1 MALVFQNPG
10 LIDIR
15 AATTMGINAKADA
28 SAIGFFGTGL
38 KYGIA
43 CILRWGGKITI
54 WRGLEAFEFTSQE
67 CNVRDKGF
75 SIVCMNGR
83 ELGFV
88 TDYGK
93 KWEPW
98 QVYRELFTNCQDEG
112 GRVFEGEIAEPAPDM
127 TTVVVEC
134 AKLDEAHSKRA
145 AFILEGTAEF
155 TGSTAAIY
163 RKESSA
169 IFYQRLCVSR
179 TPKAMLY
186 TYDLRRKVDLTEDRT
201 LACAWDYD
209 IALTVLVDELCQ
221 SPVHRHH
228 EMAKAIMLA
237 PRENWEQQAHFGL
250 VSCGERS
257 PQFWAMAEHLARHHA
272 FDLNNSIKEMLSQ
285 RKPLMGHIEVF
296 QPSDF
301 HKAVLGRASEFAE
314 SIGFD
319 VRAYPIV
326 CAERLGDGVLGLAH
340 EGTIFITRQ
349 AFDMG
354 TKIVAGTLVE
364 EFIHLREGAKDC
376 TRKMQEFL
384 LNRLV
389 TLGEEHVWKAPL

>member
-1 MALVFQNPG
+1 MLIFQNPG

-38 KYGIA
+38 KYSIA

-54 WRGLEAFEFTSQE
+54 WRGLEAFEFTSQD
-67 CNVRDKGF
+67 CSVRDKGF

-112 GRVFEGEIAEPAPDM
+112 GKVFVADEPWQAEGV
-127 TTVVVEC
+127 TTVVVDCEQIF
-134 AKLDEAHSKRA
+134 EAYGKRST
-145 AFILEGTAEF
+145 FILEGSPDF
-155 TGSTAAIY
+155 TGSACALFD
-163 RKESSA
+163 RQSSA

-179 TPKAMLY
+179 TPREMLF
-186 TYDLRRKVDLTEDRT
+186 TYDLRRKTGLTEDRT
-201 LACAWDYD
+201 LACSWDFD
-209 IALTVLVDELCQ
+209 IALTILVDELCQ
-221 SPVHRHH
+221 SPIHRHH

-237 PRENWEQQAHFGL
+237 PRGTWEQQAHFGL
-250 VSCGERS
+250 TTGSERS
-257 PQFWAMAEHLARHHA
+257 PQFWAMAQHLMRHQA
-272 FDLNNSIKEMLSQ
+272 FDLNNSIKELLGK
-285 RKPLMGHIEVF
+285 RKPMVESIEIF
-296 QPSDF
+296 QPSELQ
-301 HKAVLGRASEFAE
+301 KAVLDRASEFA
-314 SIGFD
+314 SRIGFD
-319 VRAYPIV
+319 VTAYPII
-326 CAERLGDGVLGLAH
+326 CAERLGDGILGLAH
-340 EGTIFITRQ
+340 EGTIFITRE

-354 TKIVAGTLVE
+354 TKMVAGTLIE
-364 EFIHLREGAKDC
+364 EFIHLREGVKDC
-376 TRKMQEFL
+376 TRKMQNFL

-389 TLGEEHVWKAPL
+389 TLGEEHVCKVPL